1 MDNFVISLKVF
12 GNHPSN
18 TSGKSKKTWRL
29 FLNG

>member
-18 TSGKSKKTWRL
+18 TSGKSKKKPGGC
-29 FLNG
+29 F